1 VLWEFIECAGDLFFS
16 QDMQKDF
23 IVQVFQSCKLDPT
36 NSQQAIK
43 VADIIKTQIF
53 TASGQVFEVEGGYL
67 DIGILDTMKD
77 LLVNFIGAVVFSTAG
92 FFYARNKGKKKS
104 MALGFVP
111 SKKTAETDYLKQAEA
126 EKTT

>member
-1 VLWEFIECAGDLFFS
+1 MVAFCFSMTIGVLWEFIECAGDLFFG

-36 NSQQAIK
+36 NNQQAIK

-67 DIGILDTMKD
+67 DI
-77 LLVNFIGAVVFSTAG
+77 FRFQEEIGSLCGRGTAHPACAG
-92 FFYARNKGKKKS
+92 R
-104 MALGFVP
+104 
-111 SKKTAETDYLKQAEA
+111 TC
-126 EKTT
+126 